1 MTRLTRVAVLVLAL
15 LMGTSLAAHAQSRR
29 RSAAP
34 APVPTV
40 AAQSL
45 NELNLKIDGVGQVSA
60 PLQIV
65 LVMTLLSFVPAALVI
80 MTSFTRIAI
89 VFHFL
94 RQALGTAEMPSN
106 QMLVGLTLFLT
117 AFIMA
122 PVAERINADAL
133 QPAMAGEI
141 DVMQAL
147 DAGTPPLREFMLRQ
161 TREADLALFVEMA
174 HLPRPSTP
182 ADLPMRVVI
191 PAYAISELKTGFQM
205 GFFLFIPFLLIDLIV
220 STTLLSMGMLQLPP
234 AMISL
239 PFKILLFVMIDG
251 WNLIVGS
258 IVRSFH

>member
-1 MTRLTRVAVLVLAL
+1 MIRRPRRTMLVLTLLLLASSAVL
-15 LMGTSLAAHAQSRR
+15 SAQ
-29 RSAAP
+29 P
-34 APVPTV
+34 ND
-40 AAQSL
+40 L
-45 NELNLKIDGVGQVSA
+45 NVKIDGVGTVSA

-65 LVMTLLSFVPAALVI
+65 LVMTMLSFIPAALVI

-94 RQALGTAEMPSN
+94 RQAIGTTEMPSN

-122 PVAERINADAL
+122 PVADRINEVAVQPAIAGTIDVTDAL
-133 QPAMAGEI
+133 KAG
-141 DVMQAL
+141 A
-147 DAGTPPLREFMLRQ
+147 PPLRTFMLKQ
-161 TREADLALFVEMA
+161 TRQADLALFVELA
-174 HLPRPSTP
+174 KIPRPSTP
-182 ADLPMRVVI
+182 DELPMRVVI

-220 STTLLSMGMLQLPP
+220 STTLLSMGMMQLPP

-239 PFKILLFVMIDG
+239 PFKVLLFVMIDG

-258 IVRSFH
+258 VVRSFA